1 VPSIKKL
8 TDAASKVDKVNDVLR
23 DLRDMKRAQIDM
35 STQMNQIRQENDTL
49 FDDISWIREKMETQ
63 QTVLD
68 KVGNQLSM
76 VKMSWLIWAG

>member
-76 VKMSWLIWAG
+76 VKMSWLI

>member
-1 VPSIKKL
+1 MPSIKKL

-76 VKMSWLIWAG
+76 VKMSWLI